1 MALLSPTDLIP
12 GMVILRKSRRLTLL
26 SIRSIKDPVHVRLW
40 FLELADVQ
48 GVVRVTCRDGGVLEV
63 AE

>member
-1 MALLSPTDLIP
+1 M
-12 GMVILRKSRRLTLL
+12 LTLL

-40 FLELADVQ
+40 FLELEDEQ
-48 GVVRVTCRDGGVLEV
+48 GMVKVCVRDGGVLEV